1 MLPGVVNNLTE
12 TSLTIYNF
20 MKINEEIVKSVF
32 VLIFS
37 LGLSKYI
44 TNYKIKSHSKKFKAL
59 LRPIS
64 SYCFFWSTSA
74 ATRKNLMT
82 LFILALSYLIF
93 LRSLGFAVIE
103 NVSYSI
109 VAAFIFD
116 AFLNYH
122 QENEKKKQVVM
133 EWGYKLDEHRLK
145 WEDFLRLKSKLKFQG
160 LDSELI
166 HQMVYSNAN
175 LVNELPIDDVIYDF
189 QDYLPVKL
197 TISNGNDLTAYAKAL
212 INSDARFISSF
223 YKDAS
228 IFVSFPNM
236 KASSYPYHQFCIL
249 TNMSI
254 NGSSEPSD
262 PKEMLKTLID
272 CKNDFSASISENIGL
287 YRQV

>member
-20 MKINEEIVKSVF
+20 MKINEEIVKSVM

-44 TNYKIKSHSKKFKAL
+44 TNYKIKNHSKKFKAL
-59 LRPIS
+59 LQPIS

-133 EWGYKLDEHRLK
+133 EWGYQLDQHRLK
-145 WEDFLRLKSKLKFQG
+145 WDDFLRLKKELKFQG

-166 HQMVYSNAN
+166 HQMIYSNAN
-175 LVNELPIDDVIYDF
+175 LVNGLPINDVIYDF
-189 QDYLPVKL
+189 QGYLPLKL
-197 TISNGNDLTAYAKAL
+197 TIYNGNDLTKYAKAL
-212 INSDARFISSF
+212 INSDASFISDF
-223 YKDAS
+223 YKDPS
-228 IFVSFPNM
+228 VYVSFPNM
-236 KASSYPYHQFCIL
+236 KASSYPYHQFCNL
-249 TNMSI
+249 TSMSI
-254 NGSSEPSD
+254 NGLSKPSD
-262 PKEMLKTLID
+262 PKKIFKLFID
-272 CKNDFSASISENIGL
+272 SKNDFSASISENIGL